1 MDAKTRSD
9 QLREATNPLF
19 NDRKLKLGTFC
30 TNLDRGCAISTID
43 GVLEINWP
51 NTLALATLA
60 DEMEFEALVP
70 VGRWRGF
77 GGVTNFNGPGFE
89 CFSWAA
95 GIGASTRYPGVFSTS
110 HVPTIHPV
118 MAAKQAATI
127 DHITGG
133 RFALNRRHRL
143 APAGD
148 RDVRRRRCSITTTAT
163 TAPSSGSRSSSGCGP
178 RKKSSTTRA
187 SSTRSR
193 RASCSRSRSRSRYP
207 AVMNAGGS
215 DKGRHY
221 AAKYCDVAFVVLQSH
236 DFEDVKAH
244 VERYRKFAREEY
256 GREIQ
261 VWTNAYVVQG
271 ETEEDAKKFFD
282 YFVHEKGDWVAVD
295 NLTTTLGINAQTMP
309 PDVAHRL
316 KAHFIAGWAGY
327 PIVGTKEKVVDELA
341 TLARAGFDGVILSWA
356 KFVEQMREFQEVTYP
371 LVVQAGL
378 R

>member
-1 MDAKTRSD
+1 MDAKARPD

-19 NDRKLKLGTFC
+19 NTRKLKLGTFC
-30 TNLDRGCAISTID
+30 SNLSGGCAISSID
-43 GVLEINWP
+43 GVLEATWP
-51 NTLALATLA
+51 DTLALARMG

-70 VGRWRGF
+70 VGRWKGF
-77 GGVTNFNGPGFE
+77 GGVTNFNGQGFE
-89 CFSWAA
+89 SFSWASA
-95 GIGASTRYPGVFSTS
+95 IGASTRYPGIFATS

-127 DHITGG
+127 DHVTGG
-133 RFALNRRHRL
+133 RFNLNVVTGWYKPEIEMFGEEQLEHDTRYERAIEWLEIIKLLWTREEEFDYE
-143 APAGD
+143 G
-148 RDVRRRRCSITTTAT
+148 RFYKI
-163 TAPSSGSRSSSGCGP
+163 
-178 RKKSSTTRA
+178 KKGWLQPKPIQKP
-187 SSTRSR
+187 
-193 RASCSRSRSRSRYP
+193 YP
-207 AVMNAGGS
+207 VVMNAGGS

-221 AAKYCDVAFVVLQSH
+221 AAKYCDVAFIVLQSH
-236 DFEDVKAH
+236 KFEDVKAH

-271 ETEEDAKKFFD
+271 ETEADAKKFFD
-282 YFVHEKGDWVAVD
+282 YYVHEKGDWVAVD

-309 PDVAHRL
+309 PDVAHQL